1 MKKILT
7 LIALLNLGFDAV
19 NAQSIPNAG
28 FENWT
33 NAGSYSNP
41 DGWDQLNSYTSLAGV
56 YTCEQGTPGA
66 VGSSYLKLTSK
77 TVTGVGVVPGVAVSG
92 VIDVTTQQAKSGF
105 AYTGQPEFLTG
116 KWQHMIFGTSQG
128 FINVKLTKWNSTTNT
143 RTTVANGNVV
153 LTGMA
158 MSWANFSIPMGYIET
173 FAPDSCIIT
182 MSASGSTPANNDY
195 LWVDDLTFTGNVAS
209 FQNIVSDNSIKLYPN
224 PASELINLDLSTIIE
239 KNVQIAIYDMIG
251 NRVLLENTNST
262 ASIANISISNLAKGN
277 YLLNVISGKEIHTVR
292 FSKN

>member
-1 MKKILT
+1 MKKFLSLVAILNFG
-7 LIALLNLGFDAV
+7 LNEIK
-19 NAQSIPNAG
+19 AQTIPNSG

-33 NAGSYSNP
+33 SAGSYSNP
-41 DGWDQLNSYTSLAGV
+41 DGWDQLNSYTSLASV

-66 VGSSYLKLTSK
+66 VGSSFIKLTSK

-128 FINVKLTKWNSTTNT
+128 SINVKLTKWNATTNT
-143 RTTVANGNVV
+143 RITVANGNVV

-158 MSWANFSIPMGYIET
+158 MSWANFSIPLGYIET

-195 LWVDDLTFTGNVAS
+195 LWVDDLAFTGTVAS
-209 FQNIVSDNSIKLYPN
+209 FQHIVDNKNIKLFPN
-224 PASELINLDLSTIIE
+224 PASEMINLDLSSFTD
-239 KNVQIAIYDMIG
+239 KKVQIAIYDMIG
-251 NRVLLENTNST
+251 NQVLLESINST
-262 ASIANISISNLAKGN
+262 ASLANISVSNFAKGN
-277 YLLNVISGKEIHTVR
+277 YLLNVTSDSEIQSIRFAKE
-292 FSKN
+292 